1 MSLCLL
7 DHIDFLCRA
16 PWKKNTT
23 QYRVSSRYMRSFL
36 LHFSLFFLLREK
48 KQKKNTTKRTLSTVE
63 FWRDLSHSSPFVK
76 NFFQVWPNRRVTSVW
91 TWHTNPPFPPRA
103 KERVTTDIVD
113 CDVIVYLMQFNVL
126 MGIEI
131 YMHDIRCWLKLFF
144 LFREERSWE

>member
-1 MSLCLL
+1 MLVGS
-7 DHIDFLCRA
+7 HWFS
-16 PWKKNTT
+16 
-23 QYRVSSRYMRSFL
+23 VSSTMKKKKYNTVSRQLAVYAIVS
-36 LHFSLFFLLREK
+36 SPLFIIFFIKRK
-48 KQKKNTTKRTLSTVE
+48 KAKKKITTKPTLSTVE